1 MNWKFFLF
9 FVWGVKICWDKR
21 KVLIPLDRNCKFLY
35 IVGRGVLTTFYEDIL
50 YCLCPPPFFKFCPL
64 PPLPLLPCHLRIWCA
79 ILLNDNI
86 DLYMSSLGTLVPEGP
101 WYLFYATRCQ
111 FYWGLAYNVVFQ
123 WYSDLISHTHKH
135 KNTHNILRRQ

>member
-1 MNWKFFLF
+1 MSPFPFQ
-9 FVWGVKICWDKR
+9 
-21 KVLIPLDRNCKFLY
+21 
-35 IVGRGVLTTFYEDIL
+35 IL
-50 YCLCPPPFFKFCPL
+50 STPPS
-64 PPLPLLPCHLRIWCA
+64 LPLLPCHLHIWCA

-86 DLYMSSLGTLVPEGP
+86 DMYVSSLGTLVPEGP

-135 KNTHNILRRQ
+135 KNTQHTQEALDWHTHVNICLYHLLCAHTAAAFITLMVKWIIRWYQNFTFHNVVSCQ